1 MPWTLKAKLVSI
13 LFDST
18 HNCDSTWQPRRIVAY
33 SWQCSN
39 PAFWHCLPISFLVST
54 WPCQPNIS
62 EMSNIP
68 GYTCCTNESNADSSK
83 CDSRTFVKI
92 FYFEHF
98 WTIQAYNICFHPK
111 SPLQRFRTLTRGVY
125 TAPRAPRSWSFKSH
139 VPCDGWVCGLGIAW
153 RLQILSMKPINDHPV
168 AIRSKQP
175 QEQWAMIEN
184 MKLRSNISIYIYSR
198 WLQHH
203 SSNSEHTFNAAH

>member
-1 MPWTLKAKLVSI
+1 MPWALKAKLVSI

-39 PAFWHCLPISFLVST
+39 PAFWRCLPISFLVST
-54 WPCQPNIS
+54 WPCQETSLKCLTSLAIRAVP
-62 EMSNIP
+62 MSP
-68 GYTCCTNESNADSSK
+68 PLTAQ
-83 CDSRTFVKI
+83 CDSQTFVNI

-98 WTIQAYNICFHPK
+98 WTIQAYTICFHPK

-203 SSNSEHTFNAAH
+203 SSNSEHTFNATH

>member
-1 MPWTLKAKLVSI
+1 MTAEK
-13 LFDST
+13 
-18 HNCDSTWQPRRIVAY
+18 NCCLLLAMFQPRFLTLLAY
-33 SWQCSN
+33 IF
-39 PAFWHCLPISFLVST
+39 PGFYLTLPG
-54 WPCQPNIS
+54 NIS

-68 GYTCCTNESNADSSK
+68 GYTCCTNESTADSSK
-83 CDSRTFVKI
+83 CDSQTFVNI

-98 WTIQAYNICFHPK
+98 WTIQAYTICFHPK

-175 QEQWAMIEN
+175 QEQ
-184 MKLRSNISIYIYSR
+184 
-198 WLQHH
+198 
-203 SSNSEHTFNAAH
+203 